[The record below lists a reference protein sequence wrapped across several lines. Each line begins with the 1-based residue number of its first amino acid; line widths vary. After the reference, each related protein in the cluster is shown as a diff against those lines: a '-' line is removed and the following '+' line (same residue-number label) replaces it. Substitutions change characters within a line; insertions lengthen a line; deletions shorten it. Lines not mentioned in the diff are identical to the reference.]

1 MGTYVLDDMAKLD
14 FQEMESALVAALPS
28 LSSDFSLLDT
38 QSLFSSLDSLERIS
52 RAIEMAQAAAAVA
65 LQDRHFPVGP
75 NQSFN
80 VEESMPGRSQFRNA
94 AEFLQ
99 QRLRISKSS
108 AKRRLLVGEALLP
121 RISLCGSL
129 LPAKYPELAKVAQLS
144 EVGGEALVSA
154 IRALGE
160 AKLRA
165 DEDAMLAMESS
176 LAECAGQHDPDFLR
190 PVIQRW
196 QTVIDQDG
204 SAPTDQEL
212 KQRQGIWRMRSL
224 RGLHY
229 FQIWADQQQA
239 EVLLTVMNAGTNPR
253 AQTVAQ
259 RSLDDRSLPQKY
271 LDTLTDA
278 LKAALRTDLLPL
290 SGGARPQLLATASF
304 KELLGEF
311 KVSRGSRF
319 GETGSTDSPTPTESP
334 ASARLTFTGPINAKN
349 IRALACEA
357 DIIPMVFGSKGQVL
371 DVGASNR
378 LFNRTQRSALV
389 ARDKGCSFP
398 DCTIP
403 AAWCES
409 HHVQWWS
416 RNPWTAV
423 ENGALLCSHHH
434 HLIHQDHWQ
443 IEMRDGVPWFI
454 PPPWSDAQ
462 RRARRNLF
470 HQI

>member
-1 MGTYVLDDMAKLD
+1 
-14 FQEMESALVAALPS
+14 
-28 LSSDFSLLDT
+28 
-38 QSLFSSLDSLERIS
+38 
-52 RAIEMAQAAAAVA
+52 
-65 LQDRHFPVGP
+65 
-75 NQSFN
+75 
-80 VEESMPGRSQFRNA
+80 
-94 AEFLQ
+94 
-99 QRLRISKSS
+99 
-108 AKRRLLVGEALLP
+108 
-121 RISLCGSL
+121 
-129 LPAKYPELAKVAQLS
+129 
-144 EVGGEALVSA
+144 
-154 IRALGE
+154 
-160 AKLRA
+160 
-165 DEDAMLAMESS
+165 
-176 LAECAGQHDPDFLR
+176 
-190 PVIQRW
+190 
-196 QTVIDQDG
+196 
-204 SAPTDQEL
+204 
-212 KQRQGIWRMRSL
+212 
-224 RGLHY
+224 
-229 FQIWADQQQA
+229 
-239 EVLLTVMNAGTNPR
+239 MNAGTNPR

-290 SGGARPQLLATASF
+290 SGGSRPQLLATASF

-311 KVSRGSRF
+311 EASRDSGF
-319 GETGSTDSPTPTESP
+319 GETDSTESP
-334 ASARLTFTGPINAKN
+334 TSARLAFTGPINAKN

-389 ARDKGCSFP
+389 ARDKGYSFP

-454 PPPWSDAQ
+454 PPPWADAQ
-462 RRARRNLF
+462 RKARRNLF